1 MSATRDDARPAPSE
15 PVGSWGDTL
24 RTALSARM
32 LIAALM
38 GFASGLPLL
47 LTGSVLQAW
56 LKDGGIDLARIGLF
70 ALVGLPYTLKFLWAP
85 LFDRYSLPGL
95 GRRRGWLA
103 LMQGCLALALV
114 GLSLANPGVD
124 DLAFVSAAAFLVA
137 LFSASQDIVVDAY
150 RRESLSD
157 IELGFGSAMYVNGY
171 RVGMLL
177 AGGGGL
183 ILADWLS
190 FPEMYRL
197 LAAAMALC
205 VVVTLVAREPALPV
219 GRPRSLRD
227 AVVLPFRDY
236 FEREGAWLALAFIL
250 FYKLGDTM
258 ASAMTTPFYLDL
270 GYSKTEIG
278 AVVKL
283 FGFWATLA
291 GATLGGLWI
300 LRIGLGRALLWFGIG
315 QMASTFGFVVLS
327 GMPPSVPAL
336 ATVIALEN
344 LTGGLGTAAFV
355 GFMGALTDRRFT
367 ATQYALLSSLMG
379 VPRVLA
385 SAPTGWLAQAMGWGG
400 FFFLCVCIAVPG
412 LLILRKVRLLADSPA
427 PQPGVDGVQAALRS
441 TR

>member
-1 MSATRDDARPAPSE
+1 MTESSRNATAPAKART
-15 PVGSWGDTL
+15 WGDTL
-24 RTALSARM
+24 RDAFTARM
-32 LIAALM
+32 LVAALM

-56 LKDGGIDLARIGLF
+56 LKDGGIDLTSIGLF
-70 ALVGLPYTLKFLWAP
+70 ALVGLPYTLKFLWSP
-85 LFDRYSLPGL
+85 LFDRYSLPVL

-103 LMQGCLALALV
+103 LMQACLALALL
-114 GLSLANPGVD
+114 GLSVSSPAAD
-124 DLAFVSAAAFLVA
+124 DLVVISLAALLVA
-137 LFSASQDIVVDAY
+137 FFSASQDIVVDAY

-190 FPEMYRL
+190 FAHMYRL

-205 VVVTLVAREPALPV
+205 IVVTLMAAEPPLPE
-219 GRPRSLRD
+219 GRPRSLSE
-227 AVVLPFRDY
+227 AVLLPFRDY
-236 FEREGAWLALAFIL
+236 FTRDGAWLALAFIL
-250 FYKLGDTM
+250 FYKIGDTM

-300 LRIGLGRALLWFGIG
+300 LRIGLAPALWWFGIG
-315 QMASTFGFVVLS
+315 QMLSTAGFVVLA
-327 GMPPSVPAL
+327 GVQPSVAAL
-336 ATVIALEN
+336 ASVIALEN

-385 SAPTGWLAQAMGWGG
+385 SAPTGWLAQELGWAG
-400 FFFLCVCIAVPG
+400 FFMLCVGMALPG
-412 LLILRKVRLLADSPA
+412 LLLLRWVQGLMPEHGSSFVADKA
-427 PQPGVDGVQAALRS
+427 QPGSRS